1 MNLSKIAVKVV
12 SRNLASKQ
20 FKFTNTVLSQPKR
33 FFTIST
39 FRWNEKVE
47 EEEEKE
53 KKPENDLETKLQEQE
68 KKFKELQQ
76 KYLLSLSDQENTRMI
91 AKKDVESARKFALQ
105 NFALSLLEVPD
116 TLNLALNSVPKEKQ
130 EEDGMKTFVQG
141 M

>member
-1 MNLSKIAVKVV
+1 MNLSKIAVKA
-12 SRNLASKQ
+12 SRNLVSKQ
-20 FKFTNTVLSQPKR
+20 FKFTNVLSQPKR
-33 FFTIST
+33 FLTINT
-39 FRWNEKVE
+39 FRWNEKEVEKE
-47 EEEEKE
+47 EEEE
-53 KKPENDLETKLQEQE
+53 KKPENDLEVKLQEQE

-130 EEDGMKTFVQG
+130 EEEGMKTFVQG